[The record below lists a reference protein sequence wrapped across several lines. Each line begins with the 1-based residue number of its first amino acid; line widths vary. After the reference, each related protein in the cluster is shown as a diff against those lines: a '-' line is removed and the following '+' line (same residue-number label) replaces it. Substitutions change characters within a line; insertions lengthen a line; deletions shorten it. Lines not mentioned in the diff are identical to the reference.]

1 MILAAPL
8 LIPFAEAA
16 GITIAAVATAAG
28 ASVLQDKIQN
38 YMQENPE
45 KSKRILDVI
54 TATMPGGGLGDIFI
68 KEESGDD
75 RSTKDIVLDALGK
88 KKGNYSSDDA
98 EGGYRSKRGRI
109 IKALKE
115 AGKISDKP
123 DPDYDPDKKFKG
135 YKKYFNE
142 GGLAGTKTYHQVRDL
157 TVPQDLEEIMNYKIG
172 GRVNLNIG
180 GNPEEEFGIQTLTNS
195 GMDNIDNQRAEV
207 LQKDIDASKGR
218 GFKAQDLDTLKS
230 IEFVNPT
237 LTEFELQGLKD
248 GSITKPGSYSKPQ
261 ARLTNE
267 EYLNSNPTL
276 TASLNNI
283 GKDFTYNT
291 KTSNFN
297 DSYNYN
303 DVDAMTADEQAQL
316 PFDRIAPQRNIFEKA
331 MDYIPFVGNKSLSGM
346 AVRGAGNMIKGIG
359 NFFQGDP
366 RQQAR
371 NADNKQFGVGDIY
384 GYGMGSP
391 SLPNQDAFGY
401 NTVSRFG
408 DYEQHMIDTVEKLE
422 NLLTKTNRTGFKPG
436 TPNFNKLKDYSKNI
450 AVINE
455 KARIADLAEKER
467 FNRILN
473 NTTNTGGGGG
483 GDSRMT
489 KAFGKNAMMGD
500 PAQFFSDN
508 DSGGGGGE
516 SFGGSGQETQAN
528 MYAYGGRAGY
538 RDGGLASMFKQ
549 KR

>member
-195 GMDNIDNQRAEV
+195 GMNNIDNQRAEV
-207 LQKDIDASKGR
+207 LQKDIDASKGV
-218 GFKAQDLDTLKS
+218 GFKVQDLDTLKS
-230 IEFVNPT
+230 IDFVNPT
-237 LTEFELQGLKD
+237 LTEFEFQGLKD

-267 EYLNSNPTL
+267 EYLNSNPNL
-276 TASLNNI
+276 TAMATDLNRMTDA
-283 GKDFTYNT
+283 GYPGFF
-291 KTSNFN
+291 SQE
-297 DSYNYN
+297 DSISRPNVQSENYEMDQSFYMN
-303 DVDAMTADEQAQL
+303 PNSVEQ
-316 PFDRIAPQRNIFEKA
+316 PQNIFQKA

-384 GYGMGSP
+384 GYGMGSA
-391 SLPNQDAFGY
+391 SGANKDAFGY
-401 NTVSRFG
+401 NTVSYGG

-422 NLLTKTNRTGFKPG
+422 NLLTKTGRKSFKPG

-450 AVINE
+450 AGINE
-455 KARIADLAEKER
+455 KARIADLEEKER
-467 FNRILN
+467 FDQRLAEQLRKANTGYTNRGTRIDYGDYYN
-473 NTTNTGGGGG
+473 ADGSTNTSSASNPSNSVGPTSDFGMTSRAAKGGLI
-483 GDSRMT
+483 
-489 KAFGKNAMMGD
+489 
-500 PAQFFSDN
+500 
-508 DSGGGGGE
+508 
-516 SFGGSGQETQAN
+516 
-528 MYAYGGRAGY
+528 GY
-538 RDGGLASMFKQ
+538 QDGGLVTMFKQ